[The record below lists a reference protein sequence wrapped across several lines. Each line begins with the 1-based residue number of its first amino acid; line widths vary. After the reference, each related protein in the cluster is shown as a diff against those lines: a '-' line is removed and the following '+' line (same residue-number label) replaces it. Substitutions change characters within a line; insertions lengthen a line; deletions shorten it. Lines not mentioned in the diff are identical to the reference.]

1 MSNRQYTIYTKEGN
15 VKLSTINE
23 NEAWFNLDRE
33 AGDTID
39 IQPQALFNED
49 YSFDNGLVDF
59 RSEFV
64 VYCSLTKP
72 II

>member
-23 NEAWFNLDRE
+23 DEAWFNLDRE
-33 AGDTID
+33 AGDIID

-64 VYCSLTKP
+64 V
-72 II
+72 

>member
-33 AGDTID
+33 AGDT
-39 IQPQALFNED
+39 
-49 YSFDNGLVDF
+49 LV
-59 RSEFV
+59 
-64 VYCSLTKP
+64 LTG
-72 II
+72 IIAVLP

>member
-1 MSNRQYTIYTKEGN
+1 MSNRQYTIYTKDGN

-64 VYCSLTKP
+64 V
-72 II
+72 

>member
-1 MSNRQYTIYTKEGN
+1 MSSRQYTIYTKEGN

-39 IQPQALFNED
+39 IQPQVLFNED
-49 YSFDNGLVDF
+49 YSFDNSLVDF
-59 RSEFV
+59 RSEIV
-64 VYCSLTKP
+64 V
-72 II
+72 